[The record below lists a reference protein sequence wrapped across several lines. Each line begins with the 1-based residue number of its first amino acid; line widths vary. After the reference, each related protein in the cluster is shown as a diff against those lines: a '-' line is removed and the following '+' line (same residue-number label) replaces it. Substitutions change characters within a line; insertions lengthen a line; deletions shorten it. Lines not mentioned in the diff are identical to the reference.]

1 MAWATSSSTRPP
13 EAAPA
18 PAESCPRLGF
28 AGDWPAQLDRARLE
42 RACELELFPPDCDG
56 PGTRLH
62 ELDALVVDARCAER
76 ALALLAGL
84 PEADPARRP
93 AVVLVRERRAGA
105 LFDAGRPEGVDE
117 VADLG
122 GGTAELWQRVEAA
135 LRARRLLI
143 ELRRKN
149 EEMGAL
155 NAQLEALASRL
166 AEELR
171 LAAAVQRSLLPPPL
185 RHPRVDAAW
194 EFLPCREIGGDYFD
208 IVPLEGGRLALA
220 LGDVMGKGVP
230 AALLAGN
237 LKACLRAQ
245 LQDGPAEP
253 ARVVERVNRLYCD
266 VSPRGRFATL
276 FFGILDPE
284 AGLLDFVNA
293 GHDQPLL
300 VRPGGEVERLA
311 EGGTVLGLLPEGRY
325 EAGQARLGAEDL
337 LVLYT
342 DGVTDR
348 GTAGGEGF
356 GLERLGESAGRV
368 RADPARLAL
377 YSLLGEVQGHSG
389 GQPPEDDLTLVALK
403 LRGVS

>member
-1 MAWATSSSTRPP
+1 MEWATSSSTPPP
-13 EAAPA
+13 EAQAPGASRPA
-18 PAESCPRLGF
+18 PLLGF
-28 AGDWPAQLDRARLE
+28 AGEWPPGLDRAALERRARLE
-42 RACELELFPPDCDG
+42 HFPPDCEG
-56 PGTRLH
+56 PGERLAQ
-62 ELDALVVDARCAER
+62 LDALVVDARCAER

-84 PEADPARRP
+84 PLVEPGQRP
-93 AVVLVRERRAGA
+93 AVVLLRERGQGA
-105 LFDAGRPEGVDE
+105 QLDARRPEGVDE
-117 VADLG
+117 VAELAG
-122 GGTAELWQRVEAA
+122 GAEELWQRVEAA

-143 ELRRKN
+143 ELRRQN
-149 EEMGAL
+149 ELMATL
-155 NAQLEALASRL
+155 NGQLEALAGRL
-166 AEELR
+166 ADELR

-208 IVPLEGGRLALA
+208 IVPLPGGRLALA

-245 LQDGPAEP
+245 LQDGPVEP

-276 FFGILDPE
+276 FFGLLDPG
-284 AGLLDFVNA
+284 AGRLDFVNA
-293 GHDQPLL
+293 GHDHPIL
-300 VRPGGEVERLA
+300 VGPEGPPQRLE
-311 EGGTVLGLLPEGRY
+311 EGGLVLGVLPEGRY
-325 EAGQARLGAEDL
+325 QAGQARLTPEDL
-337 LVLYT
+337 LVLYS

-348 GTAGGEGF
+348 WNAGGEGF
-356 GLERLGESAGRV
+356 GLERLGESARRV

-389 GQPPEDDLTLVALK
+389 GQPAEDDLTLVALK
-403 LRGVS
+403 LRP